1 MRKVM
6 GQGALCVLVGAA
18 ALIAGCGGSSNPKPT
33 KLSLSISE
41 QGKAATFQAPKTAS
55 GGLTEVSLANK
66 GKAPHG
72 VQFIQYTGNHTAAD
86 VQQQLGNSSSNV
98 IPEWVKLQGGIG
110 SVAPGQT
117 GTATVNLPEGNYV
130 LVDATALGG
139 PGPSSGPPATAD
151 MKLSGGSTGDLP
163 STSGQITAENPSKD
177 HYKWDISGLKT
188 GTNQVTFDSKGDP
201 NEVAHLIIAVPVK
214 GTAPPVS
221 QIQKDIA
228 KNGPPPPYVD
238 TSGVQQSAILDG
250 GQSQTTTLDLK
261 KPGQYIF
268 FCPLMD
274 RDGKGKSHD
283 QEGLLS
289 VQTVK

>member
-1 MRKVM
+1 MRKAM
-6 GQGALCVLVGAA
+6 GLGVLCALVGAGV
-18 ALIAGCGGSSNPKPT
+18 LVAGCGSSSTKPT
-33 KLSLSISE
+33 KLSLSISDS
-41 QGKAATFQAPKTAS
+41 GKTATFQAPKTAS

-86 VQQQLGNSSSNV
+86 VQQQLGSNSNA
-98 IPEWVKLQGGIG
+98 IPDWVKLQGGIG
-110 SVAPGQT
+110 SVAPGAT
-117 GTATVNLPEGNYV
+117 DTATVNLPEGNYV

-188 GTNQVTFDSKGDP
+188 GSNQVTFNSKGDP
-201 NEVAHLIIAVPVK
+201 NEVVHMIIAVPVK
-214 GTAPPVS
+214 GTAPPLS
-221 QIQKDIA
+221 QIQQDLA
-228 KNGPPPPYVD
+228 KQGPPPSYVD
-238 TSGVQQSAILDG
+238 QSGIQSTALLDG
-250 GQSQTTTLDLK
+250 GNSQTTTLDLK

>member
-6 GQGALCVLVGAA
+6 GLAGLAALIALAG
-18 ALIAGCGGSSNPKPT
+18 LIAGCGSSSSNSNPT

-41 QGKAATFQAPKTAS
+41 QGKTAAFQAPKTAT
-55 GGLTEVSLANK
+55 GGLVQVSLANK

-72 VQFIQYTGNHTAAD
+72 VQFIQYTGSHTAAD
-86 VQQQLGNSSSNV
+86 VQQQLGSNNNA
-98 IPEWVKLQGGIG
+98 IPDWIKLHGGIG
-110 SVAPGQT
+110 SVTPGQT
-117 GTATVNLPEGNYV
+117 GTATVNLPQGNYV
-130 LVDATALGG
+130 LVDAAALGG
-139 PGPSSGPPATAD
+139 PGGSSGPPATAD

-163 STSGQITAENPSKD
+163 STSAQVTAENPSKD

-188 GTNQVTFDSKGDP
+188 GSNQVTFNSKGDP
-201 NEVAHLIIAVPVK
+201 NEVVHMIIAVPVK
-214 GTAPPVS
+214 GTAPPLS
-221 QIQKDIA
+221 QIQQALA
-228 KNGPPPPYVD
+228 KQGPPPSYVD
-238 TSGVQQSAILDG
+238 QSGIQNTALLDG
-250 GQSQTTTLDLK
+250 GGSQTTTLDLK

>member
-6 GQGALCVLVGAA
+6 GLAGLA
-18 ALIAGCGGSSNPKPT
+18 ALIALAALVAGCGSSSNSNPT

-41 QGKAATFQAPKTAS
+41 QGKTAAFQAPKTAT
-55 GGLTEVSLANK
+55 GGLVQVSLANK

-72 VQFIQYTGNHTAAD
+72 VQFIQYTGSHTAAD
-86 VQQQLGNSSSNV
+86 VQQQLGSNNSA
-98 IPEWVKLQGGIG
+98 IPDWIKLHGGIG

-117 GTATVNLPEGNYV
+117 GTATVNVPQGNYV
-130 LVDATALGG
+130 LVDAAALGG
-139 PGPSSGPPATAD
+139 PGGSSGPPATAD

-163 STSGQITAENPSKD
+163 STSGQVTAENPSKD

-188 GTNQVTFDSKGDP
+188 GSNQVTFNSKGDP
-201 NEVAHLIIAVPVK
+201 NEVVHMIIAVPVK
-214 GTAPPVS
+214 GTAPPLS
-221 QIQKDIA
+221 QIQQDLA
-228 KNGPPPPYVD
+228 KQGPPPSYVD
-238 TSGVQQSAILDG
+238 QSGIQNTALLDG
-250 GQSQTTTLDLK
+250 GGSQTTTLDLK